1 MSKSDKEM
9 HTYMILI
16 LIRVDHRPSDDV
28 FGSIGTV
35 QTVFLSGVY
44 PTNHSSNLVVVVLV
58 FVHVV
63 LYYVEHA
70 YLYLYIY
77 IIHIESAL

>member
-35 QTVFLSGVY
+35 QMVFLSGVY

-77 IIHIESAL
+77 IYYTY